1 MSLAS
6 KAFAL
11 GADIFISGDLKFHQ
25 AQEIESLGLTL
36 DVGHFALEEVMVAVW
51 ADELTTAL
59 AGEVRVLFIPGRD
72 PFQINSLTNAES

>member
-1 MSLAS
+1 
-6 KAFAL
+6 
-11 GADIFISGDLKFHQ
+11 
-25 AQEIESLGLTL
+25 
-36 DVGHFALEEVMVAVW
+36 VW